1 VSKPLFNAEGSSMD
15 VKYIN
20 PFLNGTIEVLKK
32 MAFIDAVPGKPHVK
46 QDEIA
51 LGDVSGVI
59 GITGDALGSLALS
72 FSEKC
77 ICKIASNMLGE
88 EFLEVTRDI
97 IDAAGEITNMI
108 SGASR
113 TQMEKMGMSVYAAI
127 PTVVHGHNHT
137 ITHILKSPSIVI
149 PFSTSAGSFVVDV
162 CIRTVEESE
171 KSAVHYGVVSSQTPL
186 GSQPD
191 IKAATARPVPAR
203 SQAAPVQRPEEHA
216 PLPPQMDIRPNAQGG
231 LGKPLN
237 FEEVKEGAAGKLESL
252 KAKLKEMNARRNA
265 IMEEL
270 SSKPFMELAKRQKLK
285 KEIPLYDKKIQQI
298 KMDILG
304 LEMVAK
310 MSLDDIE
317 NPKTTKHY
325 QNYDDKQKR

>member
-1 VSKPLFNAEGSSMD
+1 MD

-20 PFLNGTIEVLKK
+20 PFLSGTIEVLKK
-32 MAFIDAVPGKPHVK
+32 MAFIDAVPGKPYVK
-46 QDEIA
+46 TDVTA
-51 LGDVSGVI
+51 MGDVSGII
-59 GITGDALGSLALS
+59 GITGDARGSLALS

-88 EFLEVTRDI
+88 EFHEVTRDI

-127 PTVVHGHNHT
+127 PTVVHGVDHT

-149 PFSTSAGSFVVDV
+149 PFSTPSGSFVVDV
-162 CIRTVEESE
+162 CITTVEESE
-171 KSAVHYGVVSSQTPL
+171 KSAGHYGVVNVQTPMD
-186 GSQPD
+186 PMRVAP
-191 IKAATARPVPAR
+191 AATPTPAPAK
-203 SQAAPVQRPEEHA
+203 SQAGPVRKPAEHT
-216 PLPPQMDIRPNAQGG
+216 PLTPQMDIRPTAQGG

-237 FEEVKEGAAGKLESL
+237 FEEVKSGAAGKLDILRE
-252 KAKLKEMNARRNA
+252 KLKETNAKRNA

-270 SSKPFMELAKRQKLK
+270 NSKPFMELARRQKLK
-285 KEIPLYDKKIQQI
+285 KEIPFYDKKIKQI
-298 KMDILG
+298 KMDIMG

-310 MSLDDIE
+310 MALDDIE